1 MFKILFRPAT
11 SFMNQLRFGHK
22 FTLIVIL
29 FFVPFII
36 LANKYVNL
44 VKTEIV
50 HSENELQAVS
60 YIKQIDAQQQKLV
73 ALIASDMHWRSGQT
87 IPQDQTKRIKA
98 YVDQLNALNV
108 ADAFEEQD
116 LEQVQTQINEIK
128 KTILEKTSTIGS
140 AVWRSP
146 TDKMTYL
153 MSILDQYN
161 TLYPLVANIKGLT
174 NDPDIDTVLLN
185 RLIIEKRQ
193 AALKQLLSAYGLAM
207 YAIGEPQVSSAT
219 FDSLSLASDELAAEM
234 PKIAELENL
243 VSDQDDALKEAVTN
257 DVATLDAIMN
267 DALMY
272 LEEQFL
278 IADEITQTKNQFE
291 AHFAAELTKYYKSK
305 EGLFSEFE
313 SRLNTRID
321 NNRQDFYILVT
332 LVVVSLLLVVYLF
345 VGMSLSISITTRSL
359 TRVAT
364 SLAEGDT
371 RVSAKVRTKD
381 ELAEA
386 IKAFNQMAKNVH
398 QLVEAVQEASHG
410 VTNQAQSVEELAHQT
425 GQAVASQLGD
435 TQTITS
441 AIESLIEAVSVV
453 SENSATVVHSLNSAT
468 EQTQQGRLTLAD
480 ARHATDELGR
490 EIKHSVD
497 VINKLSQQSES
508 INDVL
513 AVIKGIAEQTNLLAL
528 NAAIEAA
535 RAGEQ
540 GRGFAVVADEV
551 RGLAKR
557 TQDSTEEIQSTIHS
571 LQSGVQ
577 NAVQAMTRS
586 DEQALKTI
594 EESAKLETALD
605 HISMSVEQISEQ
617 NVATEEATQ
626 RQQVIAKEIEQSLS
640 SISKTSEVTDQNV
653 RDSIAATNSLGKFV
667 AKLESMLEKF
677 KT

>member
-1 MFKILFRPAT
+1 FIPL
-11 SFMNQLRFGHK
+11 
-22 FTLIVIL
+22 
-29 FFVPFII
+29 II
-36 LANKYVNL
+36 LANKYVSL
-44 VKTEIV
+44 VKAEIV
-50 HSENELQAVS
+50 HSESELQAVD
-60 YIKQIDAQQQKLV
+60 YIKQIDTQQKELIKV
-73 ALIASDMHWRSGQT
+73 IASDLHWRSGQT
-87 IPQDQTKRIKA
+87 IPRDQTQRIQE
-98 YVDQLNALNV
+98 YVDQLDKLLVEEMFDEASFAQVNA
-108 ADAFEEQD
+108 
-116 LEQVQTQINEIK
+116 QVKETKN
-128 KTILEKTSTIGS
+128 TILEKTGTIGS

-146 TDKMTYL
+146 TDKVTYL
-153 MSILDQYN
+153 MSILDQFN
-161 TLYPLVANIKGLT
+161 NLYPLVANLKGLT
-174 NDPDIDTVLLN
+174 NDPDIDTVLLT

-193 AALKQLLSAYGLAM
+193 NALKRLLSGYGMAM

-219 FDSLSLASDELAAEM
+219 FDSLSLASDELAAELS
-234 PKIAELENL
+234 KIAELNSL
-243 VSDQDDALKEAVTN
+243 VSGQDELLRSL
-257 DVATLDAIMN
+257 VAKDTETMTTVLD

-278 IADEITQTKNQFE
+278 IADEITLTKADFE
-291 AHFAAELTKYYKSK
+291 SYLDAELSK
-305 EGLFSEFE
+305 FYSSKQGLFDEFE
-313 SRLNTRID
+313 LRLSNRID
-321 NNRQDFYILVT
+321 NNTQDFYILVA
-332 LVVVSLLLVVYLF
+332 LVVISLLLVVYLF
-345 VGMSLSISITTRSL
+345 VGMSLSISNTTRSL

-364 SLAEGDT
+364 KLAEGDT
-371 RVSAKVRTKD
+371 TVSAKVRTKD

-386 IKAFNQMAKNVH
+386 IRAFNKMAKNVH
-398 QLVEAVQEASHG
+398 QLVDAVQEASHG

-435 TQTITS
+435 TESITS
-441 AIESLIEAVSVV
+441 SIESLIDAVSVV
-453 SENSATVVHSLNSAT
+453 SENSQTVVHSLNSAT
-468 EQTQQGRLTLAD
+468 EQTQQGRSTLAD
-480 ARHATDELGR
+480 ARQATDELGR
-490 EIKHSVD
+490 EIKHSVQ
-497 VINKLSQQSES
+497 VINQLSQQSES

-557 TQDSTEEIQSTIHS
+557 TQDSTEEIQTTIHS

-586 DEQALKTI
+586 DEQALRTI

-605 HISMSVEQISEQ
+605 HISLSVKQISEQ

-626 RQQVIAKEIEQSLS
+626 TQQVIAKEIEQSLS
-640 SISKTSEVTDQNV
+640 SISEISKVTDQNV
-653 RDSIAATNSLGKFV
+653 KDSIAATNSLGKFV

>member
-29 FFVPFII
+29 FFIPLII
-36 LANKYVNL
+36 LANKYVSL
-44 VKTEIV
+44 VKAEIV
-50 HSENELQAVS
+50 HGESELQAVD
-60 YIKQIDAQQQKLV
+60 YIKQIDTQQKELFKV
-73 ALIASDMHWRSGQT
+73 IASDLHWRSGQT
-87 IPQDQTKRIKA
+87 IPRDQTQRIQE
-98 YVDQLNALNV
+98 YVDQLDKLLVEEMFDEASFAQVNA
-108 ADAFEEQD
+108 
-116 LEQVQTQINEIK
+116 QVKETKN
-128 KTILEKTSTIGS
+128 TILEKTGTIGS

-146 TDKMTYL
+146 TDKVTYL
-153 MSILDQYN
+153 MSILDQFN
-161 TLYPLVANIKGLT
+161 NLYPLVANLKGLT
-174 NDPDIDTVLLN
+174 NDPDIDTVLLT

-193 AALKQLLSAYGLAM
+193 NALKQLLSGYGMAM

-219 FDSLSLASDELAAEM
+219 FDSLSLASDELAAELS
-234 PKIAELENL
+234 KIAELNSL
-243 VSDQDDALKEAVTN
+243 VSGQDESLRLL
-257 DVATLDAIMN
+257 VAKDTETMTVVLD

-278 IADEITQTKNQFE
+278 IADEITLTKTDFE
-291 AHFAAELTKYYKSK
+291 SHLDAELSKFYKSK
-305 EGLFSEFE
+305 QGLFTEFE
-313 SRLNTRID
+313 SRLNTRVD
-321 NNRQDFYILVT
+321 NNNQDFYILVA
-332 LVVVSLLLVVYLF
+332 LVVVALLLVVYLF
-345 VGMSLSISITTRSL
+345 VGMSLSISNTTRSL

-364 SLAEGDT
+364 KLAEGDT
-371 RVSAKVRTKD
+371 TVSAKVRTKD
-381 ELAEA
+381 ELSEA
-386 IKAFNQMAKNVH
+386 ITAFNKMAKNVH
-398 QLVEAVQEASHG
+398 QLVDAVQEASHG

-435 TQTITS
+435 TESITS
-441 AIESLIEAVSVV
+441 SIESLIAAVSVV
-453 SENSATVVHSLNSAT
+453 SENSQTVVHSLNSAT
-468 EQTQQGRLTLAD
+468 EQTQQGRSTLAD

-490 EIKHSVD
+490 EIKHSVQ
-497 VINKLSQQSES
+497 VINQLSQQSES

-557 TQDSTEEIQSTIHS
+557 TQDSTEEIQTTIHS

-605 HISMSVEQISEQ
+605 HISLSVKQISEQ

-626 RQQVIAKEIEQSLS
+626 TQQVIAKEIEQSLS
-640 SISKTSEVTDQNV
+640 SISEISKVTDQNV
-653 RDSIAATNSLGKFV
+653 KDSISATNSLGKFV

>member
-29 FFVPFII
+29 FFIPLII
-36 LANKYVNL
+36 LANKYVSL
-44 VKTEIV
+44 VKAEIV
-50 HSENELQAVS
+50 HSESELQAVD
-60 YIKQIDAQQQKLV
+60 YIKQIDTQQKELIKV
-73 ALIASDMHWRSGQT
+73 IASDLHWRSGQT
-87 IPQDQTKRIKA
+87 IPRDQTQRIQE
-98 YVDQLNALNV
+98 YVDQLNKLLV
-108 ADAFEEQD
+108 ADMFDEASFD
-116 LEQVQTQINEIK
+116 QVKAQVKETK
-128 KTILEKTSTIGS
+128 STILEKTGTIGS

-146 TDKMTYL
+146 TDKMTHL
-153 MSILDQYN
+153 MSILDQFN
-161 TLYPLVANIKGLT
+161 NLYPLVANLKGLT
-174 NDPDIDTVLLN
+174 NDPDIDTVLLT

-193 AALKQLLSAYGLAM
+193 NALKRLLSGYGMAM

-219 FDSLSLASDELAAEM
+219 FDSLSLASDELAAELS
-234 PKIAELENL
+234 KITELNSL
-243 VSDQDDALKEAVTN
+243 VSGQDEALRALVAKDTETMTAV
-257 DVATLDAIMN
+257 LD

-278 IADEITQTKNQFE
+278 IADEITLTKADFE
-291 AHFAAELTKYYKSK
+291 SHLDAELSK
-305 EGLFSEFE
+305 FYTSKQGLFSEFE
-313 SRLNTRID
+313 SRLSARID
-321 NNRQDFYILVT
+321 NNTQDFYVLVA
-332 LVVVSLLLVVYLF
+332 LVVVALLLVVYLF
-345 VGMSLSISITTRSL
+345 VGMSLSISNTTRSL

-364 SLAEGDT
+364 KLAEGDT
-371 RVSAKVRTKD
+371 TVSAKVHTKD

-386 IKAFNQMAKNVH
+386 ITAFNKMAKNVH
-398 QLVEAVQEASHG
+398 QLVDAVQEASFG

-435 TQTITS
+435 TESITS
-441 AIESLIEAVSVV
+441 SIESLIAAVSVV
-453 SENSATVVHSLNSAT
+453 SENSQTVVHSLNSAT
-468 EQTQQGRLTLAD
+468 EQTEQGRSTLAD

-490 EIKHSVD
+490 EIKHSVQ
-497 VINKLSQQSES
+497 VINQLSQQSES

-605 HISMSVEQISEQ
+605 HISLSVKQISEQ

-626 RQQVIAKEIEQSLS
+626 TQQVIAKEIEQSLS
-640 SISKTSEVTDQNV
+640 SISEISKVTDQNV
-653 RDSIAATNSLGKFV
+653 KDSIAATNSLGKFV